1 MEVAIR
7 PAVAS
12 DAPFLSQMFVEAAFW
27 KPEDPRPTIDDIRR
41 QHALAHYSE
50 GWPLPGDMG
59 VIAEADRPLGAAW
72 LRFFP
77 SSDPGDGFVADGTP
91 ELCIAIV
98 PEWRGR
104 GLGARLLAALIAE
117 ARAAGLSA
125 VSLSVESDNAA
136 RHLYARMGFQEVR
149 EVDGDLTML
158 LTL

>member
-1 MEVAIR
+1 M
-7 PAVAS
+7 
-12 DAPFLSQMFVEAAFW
+12 LVEAAFW
-27 KPEDPRPTIDDIRR
+27 KPEDPRPSLDDIRR
-41 QHALAHYSE
+41 QHKLAHYSE

-77 SSDPGDGFVADGTP
+77 SSDPGDGYVADGTP

-104 GLGARLLAALIAE
+104 GLGARLLSALITE
-117 ARAAGLSA
+117 AREAGLGA
-125 VSLSVESDNAA
+125 LSLSVESDNSA
-136 RHLYARMGFQEVR
+136 RHLYARLGFQEVR